1 MLKPIA
7 IVVVVGVVGVFGYK
21 LLTKPTLS
29 PASNETTL
37 LISNAEKSV
46 QEADESI
53 EKANNSFKKVPL
65 SEYKTIKDG
74 LQASQ

>member
-7 IVVVVGVVGVFGYK
+7 IVVVVGVVGVIGYK
-21 LLTKPTLS
+21 LLTKPTQS

-46 QEADESI
+46 QDADESI

-65 SEYKTIKDG
+65 SEYKAIKDG